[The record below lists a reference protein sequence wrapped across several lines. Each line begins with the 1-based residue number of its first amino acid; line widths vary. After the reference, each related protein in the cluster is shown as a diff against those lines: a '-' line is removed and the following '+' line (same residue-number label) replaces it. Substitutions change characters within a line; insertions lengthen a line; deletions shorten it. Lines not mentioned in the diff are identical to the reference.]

1 MGGKIAGKSS
11 MTSEQVEN
19 KKRKVAWGITG
30 AGDKIAEYMEVMKT
44 IKKKYEDTVEIQV
57 FLSKA
62 AETVLKFYRLED
74 ELRQNFAK
82 VTVEVNSNA
91 PFLAAWMQMRKYEFL
106 LIAPATSNTV
116 AKIASS
122 IGDTL
127 LTNAAIMSL
136 KAFVPVY
143 IAPTDYEVGVV
154 CTKLPNG
161 KEMKLRVRK
170 EEVEQVRKLQ
180 RMEDVFVLES
190 PQKIS
195 AVFKKWFKQSA

>member
-1 MGGKIAGKSS
+1 
-11 MTSEQVEN
+11 MTMTAEQVKV

-30 AGDKIAEYMEVMKT
+30 AGDKIADFIEIMKEIQKEYA
-44 IKKKYEDTVEIQV
+44 DTVEIQV

-62 AETVLKFYRLED
+62 ADLVLKYYNLETD
-74 ELRQNFAK
+74 LKQNFQK
-82 VTVEVNSNA
+82 VSVELNSNA

-116 AKIASS
+116 AKIANS

-143 IAPTDYEVGVV
+143 IAPTDYREGTVY
-154 CTKLPNG
+154 TKLPNG

-170 EEVEQVRKLQ
+170 EEVKQVKKLE
-180 RMEDVFVLES
+180 RMEDIFVLEG
-190 PQKIS
+190 PQKIRV
-195 AVFKKWFKQSA
+195 VFEKWFGEA

>member
-1 MGGKIAGKSS
+1 MAAEQTKS
-11 MTSEQVEN
+11 

-30 AGDKIAEYMEVMKT
+30 AGDKIAETIEVMKQ
-44 IKKKYEDTVEIQV
+44 IKKEYENTVEIQV

-62 AETVLKFYRLED
+62 AETILKYYKLED
-74 ELRQNFAK
+74 EVKQNFAK
-82 VTVEVNSNA
+82 VSVELNSNA

-116 AKIASS
+116 AKIANS

-143 IAPTDYEVGVV
+143 IAPTDYEEGTVY
-154 CTKLPNG
+154 TKLPNG
-161 KEMKLRVRK
+161 QEMKLRVRK
-170 EEVEQVRKLQ
+170 EEVEQVKKLQ
-180 RMEDVFVLES
+180 RMEDVFVLEN
-190 PQKIS
+190 PQKIR
-195 AVFKKWFKQSA
+195 AVFKEWFKQNS

>member
-1 MGGKIAGKSS
+1 
-11 MTSEQVEN
+11 MTAEQVKV

-30 AGDKIAEYMEVMKT
+30 AGDKIADFIDAMKEIQKEYA
-44 IKKKYEDTVEIQV
+44 DRVEIQV

-62 AETVLKFYRLED
+62 ADLVLKYYRLED
-74 ELRQNFAK
+74 DLKQNFQK
-82 VTVEVNSNA
+82 VSVELNSNA

-116 AKIASS
+116 AKIATS

-143 IAPTDYEVGVV
+143 IAPTDYREGTVY
-154 CTKLPNG
+154 TKLPNG

-170 EEVEQVRKLQ
+170 EEVEQVKKLE
-180 RMEDVFVLES
+180 RMEDIFVLDG
-190 PQKIS
+190 PQKTRG
-195 AVFKKWFKQSA
+195 VFKKWFGDA

>member
-1 MGGKIAGKSS
+1 MAAEQTKS
-11 MTSEQVEN
+11 

-30 AGDKIAEYMEVMKT
+30 AGDKIAETIEVMKQ
-44 IKKKYEDTVEIQV
+44 IKKEYENTVEIQV

-62 AETVLKFYRLED
+62 AETVLKYYKLED
-74 ELRQNFAK
+74 EVRQNFAK
-82 VTVEVNSNA
+82 VSVELNSNA

-116 AKIASS
+116 AKIANG

-143 IAPTDYEVGVV
+143 IAPTDYEEGTVY
-154 CTKLPNG
+154 TKLPNG
-161 KEMKLRVRK
+161 QEMKLRVRK
-170 EEVEQVRKLQ
+170 EEVEQVKKLQ
-180 RMEDVFVLES
+180 RMEDVFVLEN
-190 PQKIS
+190 PQKIR
-195 AVFKKWFKQSA
+195 AVFKEWFKQNS

>member
-1 MGGKIAGKSS
+1 MAAEK
-11 MTSEQVEN
+11 VES
-19 KKRKVAWGITG
+19 KKRKVAWGIMG
-30 AGDKIAEYMEVMKT
+30 AGDKIADFIAVMKQ
-44 IKKKYEDTVEIQV
+44 IKKEYENTVEIQV

-74 ELRQNFAK
+74 DLKQNFAK
-82 VTVEVNSNA
+82 VSVELNSNA

-116 AKIASS
+116 AKIANS

-143 IAPTDYEVGVV
+143 IAPTDYEEGVV
-154 CTKLPNG
+154 YTKLPNG

-170 EEVEQVRKLQ
+170 EEVEQAKKLQ
-180 RMEDVFVLES
+180 RMEDVFVLEN
-190 PQKIS
+190 PQKIHE
-195 AVFKKWFKQSA
+195 VFKKWFR

>member
-1 MGGKIAGKSS
+1 MA
-11 MTSEQVEN
+11 TEQVKV

-30 AGDKIAEYMEVMKT
+30 AGDKIAEYIEVMKQ
-44 IKKKYEDTVEIQV
+44 IKKEYENTVEIQV

-62 AETVLKFYRLED
+62 AEIVLKYYNLED
-74 ELRQNFAK
+74 DVRQNFAK
-82 VTVEVNSNA
+82 VSVELSSNA

-116 AKIASS
+116 AKIANS

-143 IAPTDYEVGVV
+143 IAPTDYKEGTVN
-154 CTKLPNG
+154 TKLPNG

-170 EEVEQVRKLQ
+170 EEVEQIKKLQ
-180 RMEDVFVLES
+180 RMEDVHVLES
-190 PQKIS
+190 PQEIRE
-195 AVFKKWFKQSA
+195 VFKKWLGQGEP

>member
-1 MGGKIAGKSS
+1 MKRNEWEKLN
-11 MTSEQVEN
+11 MVEEQVRV

-30 AGDKIAEYMEVMKT
+30 AGDKIAEFIEVMKEIQKEYT
-44 IKKKYEDTVEIQV
+44 DTVEIQV

-62 AETVLKFYRLED
+62 ADLVLKYYNLETD
-74 ELRQNFAK
+74 LKQSFQKVSVEL
-82 VTVEVNSNA
+82 NSNA

-116 AKIASS
+116 AKIANS

-143 IAPTDYEVGVV
+143 IAPSDYKEGVV
-154 CTKLPNG
+154 YTKLPNG

-170 EEVEQVRKLQ
+170 EEVEQVKKLKC
-180 RMEDVFVLES
+180 MEDVFVLEG
-190 PQKIS
+190 PQKIRE
-195 AVFKKWFKQSA
+195 VFQKHFV

>member
-1 MGGKIAGKSS
+1 MIREK
-11 MTSEQVEN
+11 MTMTAEQVKV
-19 KKRKVAWGITG
+19 KKKKVAWGITG
-30 AGDKIAEYMEVMKT
+30 GGDKIADFIDVMKE
-44 IKKKYEDTVEIQV
+44 IRKEYESTVEIQV

-62 AETVLKFYRLED
+62 AEIVLKYYRLEAD
-74 ELRQNFAK
+74 LRKNFAK
-82 VTVEVNSNA
+82 VRVELNSNA

-116 AKIASS
+116 SKIANS

-143 IAPTDYEVGVV
+143 ISPTDYIEGTVY
-154 CTKLPNG
+154 TKLPSG

-170 EEVEQVRKLQ
+170 EEVEQVKKLEHV
-180 RMEDVFVLES
+180 EDLFVIEG
-190 PQKIS
+190 PQKIREI
-195 AVFKKWFKQSA
+195 FKKWFGQAKP

>member
-1 MGGKIAGKSS
+1 
-11 MTSEQVEN
+11 MTAEKVKV

-30 AGDKIAEYMEVMKT
+30 GGDKIADFIDVMKE
-44 IKKKYEDTVEIQV
+44 IRKEYESTVEIQI

-62 AETVLKFYRLED
+62 ADIVLKYYRLEAD
-74 ELRQNFAK
+74 LRKNFAK
-82 VTVEVNSNA
+82 VRVELNSNA

-116 AKIASS
+116 AKIANS

-143 IAPTDYEVGVV
+143 IAPTDYKEGTVY
-154 CTKLPNG
+154 TKLPNG

-170 EEVEQVRKLQ
+170 EEVEQVKKLE
-180 RMEDVFVLES
+180 RMEDVFVLKG
-190 PQKIS
+190 PQKIRG
-195 AVFKKWFKQSA
+195 VFKKWFGEA